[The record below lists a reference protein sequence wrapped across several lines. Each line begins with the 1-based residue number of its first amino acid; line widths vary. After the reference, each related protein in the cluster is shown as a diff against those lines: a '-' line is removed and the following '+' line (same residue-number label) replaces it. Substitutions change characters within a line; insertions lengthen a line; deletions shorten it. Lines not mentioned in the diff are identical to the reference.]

1 MNEIEERL
9 KTNHAAVFL
18 TLVSVVVALALEDL
32 LSQVRESPVLWQAD
46 AAAVRLWIKVFLALQ
61 AAFAMWVAY
70 SAFILSLRWILGVW
84 DAVQVFFLAI
94 FLYVFNTVA
103 FFEAGHI
110 LLYTAALYALS
121 GSGVLLTNLRRASH
135 YPENQEILR
144 RGAYRSTLW
153 CGVAN
158 GGAALVFAILVHTR
172 TAGVIAESAFGV
184 GMIIGLSIWLWF
196 FMQAWR
202 HSVSVTRGPA
212 D

>member
-9 KTNHAAVFL
+9 KINHAAVFL

-46 AAAVRLWIKVFLALQ
+46 AAAVRLWIKVFLAFN
-61 AAFAMWVAY
+61 AAFTMWVAY
-70 SAFILSLRWILGVW
+70 SAFILSLRWVFGVW
-84 DAVQVFFLAI
+84 DAAQVFFLAI
-94 FLYVFNTVA
+94 FLYIFNTVA
-103 FFEAGHI
+103 FFEAGHF
-110 LLYTAALYALS
+110 LLYTAALYSLS

-153 CGVAN
+153 FGVAN
-158 GGAALVFAILVHTR
+158 GGAILVFAILVHTR
-172 TAGVIAESAFGV
+172 TAGVIAESAFDV
-184 GMIIGLSIWLWF
+184 YSIISLSIWLWF
-196 FMQAWR
+196 FMHEWR
-202 HSVSVTRGPA
+202 RSVSATPGPA